1 MRSSKPIMIVED
13 DVADVLIIKKA
24 LNELQINNK
33 LVQLNNGE
41 EGIDYLNN
49 NSNEQPCIIF
59 LDLNMPKMNGIEFLK
74 IIKNEESLRQIP
86 VVALTTSINKD
97 DICACFKSGIAGYI
111 VKPVDF
117 RKFVKAIRIVDL
129 YWMLSQMPSESG
141 SDSYIDKLNIELL
154 DQQPFLNQN

>member
-1 MRSSKPIMIVED
+1 MRSLKPIMLVED

-24 LNELQINNK
+24 LVELQINNK

-41 EGIDYLNN
+41 EGVEYLKNE
-49 NSNEQPCIIF
+49 SNELPCIIF

-74 IIKNEESLRQIP
+74 IIKNEDNLRQIP

-111 VKPVDF
+111 VKPVDY

-129 YWMLSQMPSESG
+129 YWMLSQMPSETG
-141 SDSYIDKLNIELL
+141 SDLNIDKLNIGLL
-154 DQQPFLNQN
+154 EQQPFLNQN